1 MNDDTLKVTFHFETS
16 YDDADSFQLSDSPD
30 TFLVTTNSSL
40 SEKWPS
46 LMGVYTK
53 TSKIYSGRPVWRNIF
68 SSYQLYYSGKINYL
82 KKNKTLKNN
91 RNFFTMESRCS
102 PI

>member
-1 MNDDTLKVTFHFETS
+1 MTDYTLKVTFHSETP

-46 LMGVYTK
+46 LMGVYIK
-53 TSKIYSGRPVWRNIF
+53 TSKDYSGRPVWRNIY
-68 SSYQLYYSGKINYL
+68 SNYQLYYSGMINY
-82 KKNKTLKNN
+82 
-91 RNFFTMESRCS
+91 
-102 PI
+102 

>member
-53 TSKIYSGRPVWRNIF
+53 TDKIYSGRPVWRNIF
-68 SSYQLYYSGKINYL
+68 SSYQLYYSGIINY
-82 KKNKTLKNN
+82 
-91 RNFFTMESRCS
+91 
-102 PI
+102 